1 MLGSI
6 SYSSYASETS
16 INDSIK
22 YNNLNSDLSQSILN
36 EKVIVG
42 NDTVSMIISE
52 KNLGRYNRGLYNYL
66 FIPKG
71 DWVFGLNASYGEF
84 NADDVEIL
92 SILKN
97 FDFGG
102 KIYSIKPSASY
113 FFKNNQSIG
122 VRLNYTNGSAQID
135 NLAVDFD
142 ASRSH
147 RSFVNQP

>member
-92 SILKN
+92 SILKI
-97 FDFGG
+97 F
-102 KIYSIKPSASY
+102 
-113 FFKNNQSIG
+113 
-122 VRLNYTNGSAQID
+122 L
-135 NLAVDFD
+135 
-142 ASRSH
+142 
-147 RSFVNQP
+147 